1 MMEKLSYQLPN
12 FEGPLDLLLH
22 LIAKNKL
29 DIRELPV
36 ALLLEQYLEQIHRM
50 QEENL
55 DIASEFLEMAARLVY
70 MKSLALLPKQEE
82 METLRQELTGQLLEY
97 QACREAAQRLA
108 GQGQGFDLFVRQ
120 PMTLESDLVYERKH
134 QPQVLLG
141 AYLTAAGRKA
151 QRLPPKES
159 AFEGIVSRRVVPVSS
174 KIVYILRRLWGGT
187 RVRFGALFD
196 KASDRSEMVATFLA
210 VLELV
215 KGRRVTVDGTDE
227 NATLTADGDGRWK

>member
-1 MMEKLSYQLPN
+1 MEKLSYQLPN

-22 LIAKNKL
+22 LISKNKL

-36 ALLLEQYLEQIHRM
+36 ALLLEQYLEQIRRM
-50 QEENL
+50 QEESL

-97 QACREAAQRLA
+97 QACREAAVRLA
-108 GQGQGFDLFVRQ
+108 GHNGGFDLFVRQ
-120 PMTLESDLVYERKH
+120 PMVLEADPLYERRH
-134 QPQVLLG
+134 RPDVLLD
-141 AYLTAAGRKA
+141 AYLAAAGRRA

-159 AFEGIVSRRVVPVSS
+159 AFEGIVSHRIVPVSS
-174 KIVYILRRLWGGT
+174 KIVYVLRRLWGGT
-187 RVRFGALFD
+187 KVRFGSLFE

-215 KGRRVTVDGTDE
+215 KGRRVMVDGSDE
-227 NATLTADGDGRWK
+227 DATLTADGDGRWK